1 MIKLKIRSN
10 SFFFNPIYFFRKFF
24 VGQISSRRKRETR
37 LASPFA
43 PIPFSFERGCACL
56 LGRHGVPPLR
66 SWGQSISNLTFLPTN
81 DLVHRRIYEPPLFLP
96 FSIALVRSRFKRSH
110 VSTGDSTGDF
120 FFFFR
125 KLSCRRHWNFFFTQ
139 QSDFCQ
145 HSRKEYFVKV
155 ERLCLFFEI
164 FNFNFNFWGYV
175 ARHRLKENIVT
186 SGTV

>member
-37 LASPFA
+37 LTSPFA

-120 FFFFR
+120 FFFFE
-125 KLSCRRHWNFFFTQ
+125 NFPAEGTGIFF
-139 QSDFCQ
+139 SHSKAIFANIRAKNISSKWRDFACS
-145 HSRKEYFVKV
+145 SRF
-155 ERLCLFFEI
+155 LISISIFEVMSHDTDWKRI
-164 FNFNFNFWGYV
+164 
-175 ARHRLKENIVT
+175 L
-186 SGTV
+186 